1 MKEKVQKKSLLSSEA
16 TIRRL
21 AISAAFM
28 IAWLL
33 IWALVLKLGS
43 QVLLIRNYNNM
54 KDMTFIER
62 IKWDLIPFN
71 YRGTDHQKRQLF
83 IDSVLNCFVFAPLA
97 LTFCY
102 AFQKRNVWRDLGICL
117 GFSVFVEML
126 QLFSMLGNPAPED
139 LITNVTGYFIGL
151 GLYHL
156 CFKHIPKKATAILF
170 IVFNSIFA
178 IATVFSIVTTVRA
191 LPLIIKIVTRT
202 L

>member
-1 MKEKVQKKSLLSSEA
+1 MKQKTENKSLLNNNVA
-16 TIRRL
+16 VRRL
-21 AISAAFM
+21 ATGAAFM

-43 QVLLIRNYNNM
+43 IVVLERNYINM

-71 YRGTDHQKRQLF
+71 YRGTDYWKMRQF
-83 IDSVLNCFVFAPLA
+83 IDSILNCFVFAPLA
-97 LTFCY
+97 VTFCY
-102 AFQKRNVWRDLGICL
+102 AFKTRNVWRDLGICL
-117 GFSVFVEML
+117 GFSVLVEML

-139 LITNVTGYFIGL
+139 LITNVAGYFIGL

-156 CFKHIPKKATAILF
+156 CFKRIPQKATKILF
-170 IVFNSIFA
+170 IIFDSIFA
-178 IATVFSIVTTVRA
+178 VATIVSLVTTVRA
-191 LPLIIKIVTRT
+191 FPLIVKIVTRT